1 MKLTYLTCAEGTS
14 IDASTK
20 RLSLFHILE
29 RLEAATFP
37 TALQRFAL
45 VAMFAREANDLDSY
59 SLRLRIA
66 LGKTVLLERPVAF
79 SFQGSA
85 KSRLLAEFNGLAIP
99 ETGILSFSIQ
109 SDSDQLLGA
118 WEIAVEKTAVP
129 PKGSRST
136 AKPTSATAE

>member
-29 RLEAATFP
+29 RLETSTFP
-37 TALQRFAL
+37 TALQRFVL
-45 VAMFAREANDLDSY
+45 VAMFAREANDLDSN

-66 LGKTVLLERPVAF
+66 LGETVLLERPLAF
-79 SFQGSA
+79 SFQGTA

-99 ETGILSFSIQ
+99 GIGILSFAVQ
-109 SDSDQLLGA
+109 SNGGQHLGS
-118 WEIAVEKTAVP
+118 WDIAVEKTAVA

-136 AKPTSATAE
+136 AKPGAATAT